1 MKGSVIVETLA
12 GISFLLAIFGLVHH
26 YLITGGVWWEWSDI
40 WHHESLIVL
49 CCGVA
54 IALMVGKYAS
64 VPKL

>member
-1 MKGSVIVETLA
+1 MVNEEA
-12 GISFLLAIFGLVHH
+12 GKAKSFLLAIFGLVHH
-26 YLITGGVWWEWSDI
+26 KVATTGGWFNWTQF

-54 IALMVGKYAS
+54 IALIAGKYAS

>member
-1 MKGSVIVETLA
+1 MKGSVIVEALA
-12 GISFLLAIFGLVHH
+12 GISFLLAIFGLVHQKVAT
-26 YLITGGVWWEWSDI
+26 TGGWFNWTQF
-40 WHHESLIVL
+40 WHHEPLIVL